1 MRSYCEHLLFNT
13 EKLQHKNY
21 QQSVSDL
28 ERFSGLIYVRDK
40 YHFVDTGKYKQIK
53 AHRPVLRRHSVSELK
68 TTITGSHN
76 SNQHG
81 CIYKKPSILSGA

>member
-1 MRSYCEHLLFNT
+1 MRSYCGHLLFNP
-13 EKLQHKNY
+13 EKLQHNNY
-21 QQSVSDL
+21 QKSVSYL

-40 YHFVDTGKYKQIK
+40 YHFGDIGKYKQIK
-53 AHRPVLRRHSVSELK
+53 AHRPVLSRHLVSQLK

-81 CIYKKPSILSGA
+81 CIY